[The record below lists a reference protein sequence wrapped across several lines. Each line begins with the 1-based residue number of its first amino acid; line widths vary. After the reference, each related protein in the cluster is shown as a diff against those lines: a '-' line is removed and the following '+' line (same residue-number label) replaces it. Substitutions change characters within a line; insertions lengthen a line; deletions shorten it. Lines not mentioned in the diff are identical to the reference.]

1 MFLHVQLEEDL
12 KCRVEAWEKNRG
24 SPFLMRGQ
32 RVIEYISKQWEEHRS
47 QKDKGKNERVS
58 DLMVH
63 TCAATLVIT
72 CVTR

>member
-1 MFLHVQLEEDL
+1 M
-12 KCRVEAWEKNRG
+12 
-24 SPFLMRGQ
+24 
-32 RVIEYISKQWEEHRS
+32 EYISKQWEEHRS

-72 CVTR
+72 FVTR